1 MSFIWPML
9 LLLLVLVPVGIA
21 IYVRIGRRRARAA
34 AGYGSLGAGR
44 VDVRRLGRRRFVPPT
59 LMLVGVTVMFVALAR
74 PQATLSL
81 PRLEGTVVLAFDVSG
96 SMAATDFKP
105 TRMEAAKAAARS
117 FVKDQPLT
125 VQIGVVAFSDSGVSI
140 QAPTNDQ
147 SQVLAA
153 IDRVKPQRGTSLG
166 QGILSS
172 LQAIA
177 TAENPNAGFYSNRSP
192 DPSPSPVAAGTHGS
206 AVVVLLSDGEN
217 NESPDPLA
225 AAQTAADRGIR
236 IYTVGVGSPGGVT
249 LSVNGFQVHTQL
261 DAALLQGV
269 ADATGG
275 TYFYA
280 QDQPTLNSI
289 YANLDSNLVLKPQA
303 TEITSIF
310 AGVGLLALL
319 LGSATS
325 LAWLGRAP

>member
-59 LMLVGVTVMFVALAR
+59 LMLIGVIVMFVALAR

-249 LSVNGFQVHTQL
+249 LLVNGFQVHTQL

-269 ADATGG
+269 ADTTGG